1 MPRKK
6 KNGLDLKSYQLR
18 QEQSLTRRAAHF
30 LDWLARKHPGEFVQ
44 YNVLFKCIMGFA
56 RTPRLDSEEV
66 ERMRRNLGRSKAIL
80 RREYERGMVRRRSVG
95 VRATYSDE
103 DRATNEL
110 PQQVNRMRSAKQAV
124 QSTVDAIDPRK
135 ITDAKIRS
143 WLKRDIGGVLK
154 AMNQADFD
162 IKALPPAAKEE

>member
-1 MPRKK
+1 MPGK
-6 KNGLDLKSYQLR
+6 KNGLDLKSYQLK

-44 YNVLFKCIMGFA
+44 YNVLYKCIMGFA
-56 RTPRLDSEEV
+56 RTPRLDSEDV
-66 ERMRRNLGRSKAIL
+66 ERLRKNLGRGKDIL
-80 RREYERGMVRRRSVG
+80 RKDYSRGMVRRRSVG

-110 PQQVNRMRSAKQAV
+110 PNQVSRLAGAKRAV
-124 QSTVDAIDPRK
+124 QDTVDAIDPRK
-135 ITDAKIRS
+135 INDSKIRS
-143 WLKRDIGGVLK
+143 WLKRDIGGVLR

-162 IKALPPAAKEE
+162 IKALPPATKEE